1 MFSRRFFLIVLVL
14 CLWTGNSSFAEI
26 HVPDRDASSAWGQ
39 HPQGIWMHEGDQAI
53 LDNNGHALSVA
64 AYWKDLLGVESSK
77 QYQILVKDKARF
89 LYACMVTYDRKENV
103 METIVPVMMKGQSER
118 QQIQRV
124 YDALAEK
131 LGGDWY
137 VQAPLQWHT
146 RGNQLVGM
154 SRFIRLVPY
163 EHKELQDLLVVMV
176 YPQQQRIMTALVI
189 IPQIEEREVMQ
200 QLIKQIEDKWFSTI
214 S

>member
-1 MFSRRFFLIVLVL
+1 M
-14 CLWTGNSSFAEI
+14 
-26 HVPDRDASSAWGQ
+26 
-39 HPQGIWMHEGDQAI
+39 
-53 LDNNGHALSVA
+53 
-64 AYWKDLLGVESSK
+64 
-77 QYQILVKDKARF
+77 
-89 LYACMVTYDRKENV
+89 
-103 METIVPVMMKGQSER
+103 
-118 QQIQRV
+118 
-124 YDALAEK
+124 
-131 LGGDWY
+131 
-137 VQAPLQWHT
+137 QAPLQWHT